1 MRSWVANAAAV
12 IRSAGVWC
20 AVCTRSLSKRH
31 CGAQA
36 NPGAGRAGDGGSG
49 RRQNRSCR
57 AVRPRGL
64 EAWSRALQVFS
75 GRQRRIECGQG
86 PSRLQWPCARR
97 CGWLGPGRGHPV
109 ARRSDRSPAHRDRRR
124 GSAVRRFA
132 SVAVSWRPGG
142 AIRRSS
148 RPPGCGRVRRG
159 RPADHG
165 PQHTAERSASLRRD
179 QIVAPRVEAGH
190 GGDLGQ
196 LLALI
201 KEQCLGPIIKEGT
214 HEVFL
219 SETCWQ
225 DDDLRA
231 SLTWHV
237 PWTVVV
243 STPLRTMI
251 LASPRIQ
258 ARVAAPRTVIAQYS
272 LALLEVVAVMRNTGR
287 TASYDTNTDHIEG
300 LKSSKGSF
308 QVPWR
313 VDRLDIGE
321 VCGAVRR
328 RIRRD
333 A

>member
-1 MRSWVANAAAV
+1 
-12 IRSAGVWC
+12 
-20 AVCTRSLSKRH
+20 
-31 CGAQA
+31 
-36 NPGAGRAGDGGSG
+36 
-49 RRQNRSCR
+49 
-57 AVRPRGL
+57 
-64 EAWSRALQVFS
+64 
-75 GRQRRIECGQG
+75 
-86 PSRLQWPCARR
+86 
-97 CGWLGPGRGHPV
+97 
-109 ARRSDRSPAHRDRRR
+109 
-124 GSAVRRFA
+124 
-132 SVAVSWRPGG
+132 
-142 AIRRSS
+142 
-148 RPPGCGRVRRG
+148 
-159 RPADHG
+159 
-165 PQHTAERSASLRRD
+165 
-179 QIVAPRVEAGH
+179 
-190 GGDLGQ
+190 
-196 LLALI
+196 
-201 KEQCLGPIIKEGT
+201 LGPIIKEGT